1 MLRDKGESTTS
12 GDDNESAVKNRR
24 VAAVCILARLFAG
37 LNEMNLTTAYYN
49 QMRPSIEDHMRKAGV
64 HLARILEA
72 VFGNQIIGIEA

>member
-1 MLRDKGESTTS
+1 MK
-12 GDDNESAVKNRR
+12 
-24 VAAVCILARLFAG
+24 
-37 LNEMNLTTAYYN
+37 LTAAYYN